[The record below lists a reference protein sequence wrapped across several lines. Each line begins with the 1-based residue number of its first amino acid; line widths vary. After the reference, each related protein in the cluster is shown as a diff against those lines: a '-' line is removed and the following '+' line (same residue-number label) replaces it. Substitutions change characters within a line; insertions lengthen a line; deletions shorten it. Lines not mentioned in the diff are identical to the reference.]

1 MTPYKMLSARAIA
14 IDIAAGRMKPGDAL
28 KQADLAIDQHE
39 EKLRVFSHRAE
50 STRPGKKGLPLAGVS
65 VGIKDVFDTFDMPT
79 CYGSKIYP
87 DHQPVSDAA
96 LVTMLRQAG
105 ATIAGKTVTTE
116 FAWFTP
122 GATRNP
128 NNTAFTPGGSSSGS
142 AAGVA
147 AGFFAAAIGTQTGGS
162 IIRPAAFCGVS
173 GYKPSF
179 RLFPTVG
186 MKHFSWSLDT
196 IGFFAASAADVAFV
210 AQACSGRDLA
220 VDNAHATPP
229 RFGLYRSTID
239 SRMEDTMAAALKRV
253 TRQIKSRGGSVATV
267 RGPKAVENARAAHAP
282 IQGLEARLALG
293 DETARH
299 RAKLSKKLRDYLQ
312 DCQSISPQ
320 DYDDARRIANRARK
334 ACHGL
339 FDSCDVLL
347 LPSAPGTA
355 PRTIKSTGD
364 SIFNQLWTLMGLPC
378 VNVCVGRDENNL
390 PIGLQVIAPF
400 GKDQRALQAA
410 HWLESNLGAIDAASK
425 G

>member
-1 MTPYKMLSARAIA
+1 MPQHTMLSARAIA
-14 IDIAAGRMKPGDAL
+14 IDIAAGRLKPSAAL
-28 KQADLAIDQHE
+28 KQAEQAIDQHE
-39 EKLRVFSHRAE
+39 DTLRVFTHRA
-50 STRPGKKGLPLAGVS
+50 SKLRAGKSGLPLAGIS
-65 VGIKDVFDTFDMPT
+65 VGIKDVFDTYDMPT
-79 CYGSKIYP
+79 GYGSKIYP
-87 DHQPVSDAA
+87 DHQPASDAA
-96 LVTMLRQAG
+96 LVSMLRQAG

-196 IGFFAASAADVAFV
+196 IGFFAASAADAGFV
-210 AQACSGRDLA
+210 AAACSGRDLT
-220 VDNAHATPP
+220 VDEDDQTAP
-229 RFGLYRSTID
+229 RFGLYHGTID
-239 SRMEDTMAAALKRV
+239 SRMEDSMASALKRV
-253 TRQIKSRGGSVATV
+253 SRLAKKHGASVCTV
-267 RGPKAVENARAAHAP
+267 RGPKTVEAARAAHAP
-282 IQGLEARLALG
+282 IQGMEACMALG
-293 DETARH
+293 DERT
-299 RAKLSKKLRDYLQ
+299 RASGKLSKKLRDYLK
-312 DCQSISPQ
+312 DCENITPQ
-320 DYDDARRIANRARK
+320 DYDDARRVSNRARK

-339 FDSCDVLL
+339 FDKCDVLL
-347 LPSAPGTA
+347 LPSAPGPA

-400 GKDQRALQAA
+400 GKDKRALQAA
-410 HWLESNLGAIDAASK
+410 HWLETVLARNSIG
-425 G
+425 

>member
-1 MTPYKMLSARAIA
+1 MSKNSMLSARSIALEVSAKRLSAKQALQTGQAA
-14 IDIAAGRMKPGDAL
+14 IDAAEPR
-28 KQADLAIDQHE
+28 
-39 EKLRVFSHRAE
+39 LRVFAHLPKTLTA
-50 STRPGKKGLPLAGVS
+50 GKGPLSGVA
-65 VGIKDVFDTFDMPT
+65 VGIKDVFDTYDMPT
-79 CYGSKIYP
+79 SYGSKAYP
-87 DHQPVSDAA
+87 DHRPASDAA
-96 LVTMLRQAG
+96 LVSMLRRAG

-128 NNTAFTPGGSSSGS
+128 HNPAFTPGGSSSGS

-147 AGFFAAAIGTQTGGS
+147 AGFFPAAIGTQTGGS

-196 IGFFAASAADVAFV
+196 IGFFAASASDVAHV

-220 VDNAHATPP
+220 VNESSRKAPKI
-229 RFGLYRSTID
+229 GVYRSSID
-239 SRMEDTMAAALKRV
+239 DLISPDLAAALKHV
-253 TRQIKSRGGSVATV
+253 AGLAKSAGANVSTI
-267 RGPKAVENARAAHAP
+267 RGPKAIESARAAHAP
-282 IQGLEARLALG
+282 IQGYEAPLSLG
-293 DETARH
+293 DELSRNPQ
-299 RAKLSKKLRDYLQ
+299 KLSKKLRDYLK
-312 DCQSISPQ
+312 DCQAINP
-320 DYDDARRIANRARK
+320 DEYDNARRTANRARK

-339 FDSCDVLL
+339 FDKCDVLL

-355 PRTIKSTGD
+355 PRTLKSTGN

-378 VNVCVGRDENNL
+378 VNVCVGRDANNL

-400 GKDQRALQAA
+400 GKDKQALQAA
-410 HWLESNLGAIDAASK
+410 HWLEKVLANAQK
-425 G
+425 

>member
-1 MTPYKMLSARAIA
+1 MLSAKNIA
-14 IDIAAGRMKPGDAL
+14 LEIASGRMKPDAAL
-28 KQADLAIDQHE
+28 KAGKSAIDAQE
-39 EKLRVFSHRAE
+39 AKLRVFSHQPK
-50 STRPGKKGLPLAGVS
+50 SLKVGKGPLSGIS
-65 VGIKDVFDTFDMPT
+65 VGIKDVFDTYDMPT
-79 CYGSKIYP
+79 AYGSKIYP
-87 DHQPVSDAA
+87 RHKPVADAA
-96 LVTMLRQAG
+96 LVSMLRRAG
-105 ATIAGKTVTTE
+105 ATIGGKTVTTE

-147 AGFFAAAIGTQTGGS
+147 AGFFPAAIGTQTGGS

-186 MKHFSWSLDT
+186 LKHFSWSLDT

-220 VDNAHATPP
+220 ISETQVKAPKI
-229 RFGLYRSTID
+229 GLYRSSID
-239 SRMEDTMAAALKRV
+239 DLIEPDMAVALKRV
-253 TRQIKSRGGSVATV
+253 AKLAKSAGAQMSTIRGS
-267 RGPKAVENARAAHAP
+267 KAIEAARAAHAP
-282 IQGLEARLALG
+282 IQGYEAPLSLG
-293 DETARH
+293 DEYARNP
-299 RAKLSKKLRDYLQ
+299 KLLSKKLRDYIR
-312 DCQSISPQ
+312 DCGAITPNE
-320 DYDDARRIANRARK
+320 YDNARSTANRARK

-339 FDSCDVLL
+339 FDNCDVLL

-355 PRTIKSTGD
+355 PKTLKSTGN

-378 VNVCVGRDENNL
+378 VNVCVGRDANNL

-400 GKDQRALQAA
+400 GKDKLALQAA
-410 HWLESNLGAIDAASK
+410 HWLETTLAADQ